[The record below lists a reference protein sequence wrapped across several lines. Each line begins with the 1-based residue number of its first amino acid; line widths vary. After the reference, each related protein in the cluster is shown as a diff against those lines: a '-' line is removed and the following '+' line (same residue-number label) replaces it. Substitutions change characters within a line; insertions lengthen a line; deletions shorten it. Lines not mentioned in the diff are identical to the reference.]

1 MIVQISAGQ
10 GPAEC
15 GLAVYKLYQSLKE
28 EYDDIELISQTNG
41 RQKGC
46 LNSVRFRTN
55 HDLTGL
61 EGTVQWICK
70 SPFRKNHKRKNWFI
84 DVSVIL
90 EPEEVETDGDYRI
103 EKFRCGG
110 NGGQNVNKVETGIR
124 VTHIPTGI
132 TAHSTDERSQLQN
145 RRKAMERLAEKLEA
159 LKSKNEADSVNGA
172 WRKHYGLKRGNP
184 LRIYEGEEFVRIK

>member
-1 MIVQISAGQ
+1 MIVQISSGQ

-15 GLAVYKLYQSLKE
+15 ALAVSKLYDALKE
-28 EYDDIELISQTNG
+28 EYKDIELISQTKS

-46 LNSVRFRTN
+46 LDSVRFRTDN
-55 HDLTGL
+55 DLTAL
-61 EGTVQWICK
+61 AGTVQWICN

-84 DVSVIL
+84 DVSIVF
-90 EPEEVETDGDYRI
+90 EPEEVETDGEYRI

-145 RRKAMERLAEKLEA
+145 RKKAMERLAEKLNA
-159 LKSKNEADSVNGA
+159 LKNENEAVAVNGA
-172 WRKHYGLKRGNP
+172 WKKHYRLERGNP
-184 LRIYEGEEFVRIK
+184 VRVYEGEGFVRVK